1 MEARDSVGGFLHM
14 LGDPRDAYPSPHE
27 AADALI
33 GRLRVDGFT
42 IIRTGGH
49 ACPLCGGSGLDER
62 DQHHV

>member
-1 MEARDSVGGFLHM
+1 M
-14 LGDPRDAYPSPHE
+14 LGDPRDTYPSPHE

-42 IIRTGGH
+42 IILTGGH